1 MTNCPFSVPVPR
13 HRASAPR
20 LSGRPDSRCY
30 TARTPSASG
39 AQSTASP
46 PALGCPTRTK
56 FSHGRT
62 PAVVGRP
69 TRARPPRTAA
79 APSSASQA
87 NRGRPLPPGSSAG
100 RWQRPSSRCGAFLE
114 PLAVAVAANHQTRPR
129 CLSSPITP
137 TLSPR
142 TSPARSST
150 RPTPCAGRRA
160 ARDQRRSAGACMERR
175 APWAEAPHQPARF
188 AAAGRISSHHS
199 PARSRLERSKRIGRN
214 GARSRRIDGQSLV
227 SRDARGPSRI
237 AVVRPLPEITLP
249 FRACSCFT
257 NPIPASLCTSS
268 RWHPKCSLVLPWGGP
283 PMLAGVSRSTP
294 RCVLRPAR
302 FPTTDPGRSFFF
314 AVPRGHP

>member
-1 MTNCPFSVPVPR
+1 MSLFCPCPAASSFCAASFRSPGLTMLYRSNTERVRCPVNFSATR
-13 HRASAPR
+13 
-20 LSGRPDSRCY
+20 SGMSH
-30 TARTPSASG
+30 AH
-39 AQSTASP
+39 QV
-46 PALGCPTRTK
+46 
-56 FSHGRT
+56 SHGRT

-87 NRGRPLPPGSSAG
+87 NRGRRLPPGSSAG

-150 RPTPCAGRRA
+150 RPTPCADRRA
-160 ARDQRRSAGACMERR
+160 ARDQRRSAGACIERR

-199 PARSRLERSKRIGRN
+199 HGAFAPRTVQAHWPER
-214 GARSRRIDGQSLV
+214 GA
-227 SRDARGPSRI
+227 
-237 AVVRPLPEITLP
+237 
-249 FRACSCFT
+249 
-257 NPIPASLCTSS
+257 
-268 RWHPKCSLVLPWGGP
+268 
-283 PMLAGVSRSTP
+283 
-294 RCVLRPAR
+294 
-302 FPTTDPGRSFFF
+302 
-314 AVPRGHP
+314 

>member
-56 FSHGRT
+56 FRT
-62 PAVVGRP
+62 AVHRRSVGRP

-87 NRGRPLPPGSSAG
+87 SRGRRPLPDLQQVDGSALL
-100 RWQRPSSRCGAFLE
+100 RAAGAFLE

-129 CLSSPITP
+129 CLSSPIWP
-137 TLSPR
+137 SLSPG
-142 TSPARSST
+142 TSPAFER

-160 ARDQRRSAGACMERR
+160 ARDQRR
-175 APWAEAPHQPARF
+175 
-188 AAAGRISSHHS
+188 GR
-199 PARSRLERSKRIGRN
+199 
-214 GARSRRIDGQSLV
+214 
-227 SRDARGPSRI
+227 
-237 AVVRPLPEITLP
+237 
-249 FRACSCFT
+249 C
-257 NPIPASLCTSS
+257 
-268 RWHPKCSLVLPWGGP
+268 
-283 PMLAGVSRSTP
+283 
-294 RCVLRPAR
+294 
-302 FPTTDPGRSFFF
+302 
-314 AVPRGHP
+314 